1 MLPGNIEWPS
11 RLPGNPATDF
21 VVRDAAYL
29 DSEKDFVKTPQC
41 LIGVCV
47 RRGGARDARIT
58 SGHDE

>member
-1 MLPGNIEWPS
+1 VPGNIEWPS

-29 DSEKDFVKTPQC
+29 DSQKDFRQNPSMPNWR
-41 LIGVCV
+41 CV